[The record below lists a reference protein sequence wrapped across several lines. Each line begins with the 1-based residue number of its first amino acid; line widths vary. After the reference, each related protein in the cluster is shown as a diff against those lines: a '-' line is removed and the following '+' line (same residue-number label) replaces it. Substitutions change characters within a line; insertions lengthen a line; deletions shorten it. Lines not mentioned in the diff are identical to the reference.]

1 MTNTPQDT
9 LAALLSDD
17 ELLLIGRASAM
28 LEALSD
34 RCATAAWNA
43 GSTWRDTPR
52 AQDIGRLGGV
62 AAFVS
67 DALFDVANIATN
79 YVGVKDAV
87 DTFNKAARAYS
98 DEPRDNVVDIH
109 PGWSVKS

>member
-1 MTNTPQDT
+1 MTDTPNLT
-9 LAALLSDD
+9 LAGLVTDD

-34 RCATAAWNA
+34 RCVTAAWNT
-43 GSTWRDTPR
+43 GTRWSDKPR
-52 AQDIGRLGGV
+52 AQDIGRLAGI

-67 DALFDVANIATN
+67 DALFDVANVAHN
-79 YVGVKDAV
+79 YVGIEHAV
-87 DTFNKAARAYS
+87 EAFNTGARAHR
-98 DEPRDNVVDIH
+98 DEPAATVVTMH